1 MRSIWIP
8 IFFIFGFA
16 TARAEDEAKVLPFKP
31 PSALLDVSDRQ
42 AATKETFGQVSIVE
56 LSLAKKIDASDSAVE
71 AVKQHSK
78 VYDFYLVPL
87 KFGVLGFD
95 GKTCRSL
102 QFGIVLQAMGASI
115 DQAFIL
121 NVLPTSKLKEGSFK
135 ADSKLVLTGE
145 LEASTPEVALGSGKV
160 KVDGSTEITWAWSPL
175 FQQVAST
182 YDQRQVI
189 WTFDAVG
196 NEFPFGQVEVGAIIA
211 VAKTVSNTARKRLA
225 FQTEI
230 RASFGGGWFGNGVA
244 SANALV
250 LIRLP

>member
-1 MRSIWIP
+1 MRSIWAL
-8 IFFIFGFA
+8 IFLFFGFA
-16 TARAEDEAKVLPFKP
+16 ISSAEEEAKVIPFKP
-31 PSALLDVSDRQ
+31 PSALLDINDRQ
-42 AATKETFGQVSIVE
+42 AATKEKFGQVSIVE
-56 LSLAKKIDASDSAVE
+56 LSLAKKIDASDSAID

-87 KFGVLGFD
+87 KFGVIGFD

-102 QFGIVLQAMGASI
+102 QFGIVLQARGADI

-135 ADSKLVLTGE
+135 ANSKLVLTGE
-145 LEASTPEVALGSGKV
+145 LEASTPDATPASGRV
-160 KVDGSTEITWAWSPL
+160 KVDGSTELTWAWSPL
-175 FQQVAST
+175 FQQVAAT
-182 YDQRQVI
+182 YDQRQVM

-211 VAKTVSNTARKRLA
+211 VAKNLSNTARKRLA
-225 FQTEI
+225 FQTEM
-230 RASFGGGWFGNGVA
+230 RASFGGSWFGNGVA

-250 LIRLP
+250 LMRLP